1 MGPAVPKAAKNAMV
15 HLFIVEVKTFRC
27 SHCNGTSVLF
37 KVIGG
42 SRRVNC
48 ANGRGNL
55 YL

>member
-27 SHCNGTSVLF
+27 FNCNGTSVLF
-37 KVIGG
+37 KAFGRT
-42 SRRVNC
+42 RRVYC
-48 ANGRGNL
+48 VGGGGNH